1 MASQNNQKKYGFISM
16 VNGIKQDGSPFVS
29 CTVLGRIARIPT
41 EIRTTKSNNQVVNFS
56 IPVDNRADYIGRM
69 CGMVPDADANGT
81 VWLNVSAWDRVATR
95 FFNFIQKC
103 PKCEIVAVG
112 NIRVIQQVNQS
123 TGEVRQVAQMNMLD
137 FQATRVFNNDTAP
150 QGNGSTQAPAQS
162 GGYQAPAPSGY
173 QAPAAAPAPA
183 GSRAPAAAPA
193 PSGYQAPAAASAPS
207 GFFQDAG
214 GASQFEE
221 INDDDGDLPF

>member
-1 MASQNNQKKYGFISM
+1 MANQNNQKKYGFISM
-16 VNGIKQDGSPFVS
+16 VNGIKQDGNPFVS
-29 CTVLGRIARIPT
+29 CTVLGRVARVPT
-41 EIRTTKSNNQVVNFS
+41 EIRTTKSNSQVVNFS

-69 CGMVPDADANGT
+69 CGMVPDTDANGT
-81 VWLNVSAWDRVATR
+81 VWLNVSAWDQVATR

-112 NIRVIQQVNQS
+112 NIRVVQQVNQS

-137 FQATRVFNNDTAP
+137 FRATRIFDNNTAS
-150 QGNGSTQAPAQS
+150 QGNGSAQAPTQS

-207 GFFQDAG
+207 GFFQGAG
-214 GASQFEE
+214 GTPQFEE